1 MLRIARGSLTTIL
14 QTRLL
19 SADSASLK
27 TKKLGIIGLGNVGNA
42 LIKNLE
48 RTGYTVTSILDINK
62 ETYSDFEDRAFSTPD
77 NPKSLAEEVDIV
89 FTGLP
94 MPHHVKAVF
103 EGETGLLE
111 GLSEGKIWIDHSTTD
126 CEQTEE
132 MCVLVEERGGR
143 MLEAPVTGGLEALKK
158 GQMTV
163 FVAGDEGVAEKVRP
177 MMDDIYSNV
186 IYTGR
191 MGTALVPKVLSN
203 MLTCVHN
210 LAMGEAFMVAKK
222 AGVDMKTMFDCIRA
236 SAGNS
241 FVFETGGPM
250 LMQGTYDPSF
260 TIALQCKDN
269 RLGYQMATK
278 HKVPIE
284 ILGHAMQAYNKAM
297 YKYGDEAPCYIAPKM
312 LEEACNTDMRCAEFK
327 DWEYS
332 IQNVDGSS
340 VIRHHG
346 IDIKRTD
353 KKELSDFEV

>member
-1 MLRIARGSLTTIL
+1 MYRGTLARLL
-14 QTRLL
+14 QTRLF
-19 SADSASLK
+19 SAESASLK
-27 TKKLGIIGLGNVGNA
+27 TKKVGVIGLGNVGNA

-48 RTGYTVTSILDINK
+48 RTGYTVSSILDVDK
-62 ETYSDFEDRAFSTPD
+62 ERYVEFEERAFSQPD
-77 NPKSLAEEVDIV
+77 NPKALAEEVDIV
-89 FTGLP
+89 VTGLP
-94 MPHHVKAVF
+94 MPHHVKEVF

-111 GLSEGKIWIDHSTTD
+111 GLSNGTIWIDHSTTD
-126 CEQTEE
+126 YEQTEA
-132 MCVLVEERGGR
+132 MCELVRERGGR

-163 FVAGDEGVAEKVRP
+163 FVAGDKEVADEVKP
-177 MMDDIYSNV
+177 MLDDIYSNV

-210 LAMGEAFMVAKK
+210 LAMGEAFMVAKR
-222 AGVDMKTMFDCIRA
+222 AGVDMRTMFDCIRA
-236 SAGNS
+236 SSGNS

-297 YKYGDEAPCYIAPKM
+297 YKYGDDAPCYIAPKM
-312 LEEACNTDMRCAEFK
+312 LEEALQTDLRCEEFEN
-327 DWEYS
+327 WEYS

-353 KKELSDFEV
+353 KDELSNFEV

>member
-1 MLRIARGSLTTIL
+1 MLRLARGPLSKIL
-14 QTRLL
+14 QARLL
-19 SADSASLK
+19 SADSLK
-27 TKKLGIIGLGNVGNA
+27 SKKVGIIGLGNVGNA

-48 RTGYTVTSILDINK
+48 RTGYTVTSILDIDK
-62 ETYSDFEDRAFSTPD
+62 ERYVEFEDRAFSKPD
-77 NPKSLAEEVDIV
+77 NAKSLAEEVDIV

-111 GLSEGKIWIDHSTTD
+111 GLNEGKIWIDHSTTD
-126 CEQTEE
+126 YEQTEE
-132 MCVLVEERGGR
+132 MFVQVEERGGK

-163 FVAGDEGVAEKVRP
+163 FIAGDEGVAKQVRP

-191 MGTALVPKVLSN
+191 IGTALVPKVLSN

-210 LAMGEAFMVAKK
+210 LAMGEAFMIAKK
-222 AGVDMKTMFDCIRA
+222 SGVDMRTMFDCIRA

-278 HKVPIE
+278 HKVPME
-284 ILGHAMQAYNKAM
+284 ILGHAMQAYNTALS
-297 YKYGDEAPCYIAPKM
+297 KYGDEAPCYIPPKM
-312 LEEACNTDMRCAEFK
+312 LEEACHTDLRCEEFK

-346 IDIKRTD
+346 IDIKRSD